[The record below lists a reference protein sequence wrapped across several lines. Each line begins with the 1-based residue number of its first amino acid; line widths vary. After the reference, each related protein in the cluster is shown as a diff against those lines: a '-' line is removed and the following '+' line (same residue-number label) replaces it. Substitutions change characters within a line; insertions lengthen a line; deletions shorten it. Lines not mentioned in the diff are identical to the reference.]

1 MKPGN
6 LRRKRK
12 VLNPAVVY
20 RKMRV
25 QPETTLRRPAG
36 RFCAPQEKERRKN
49 YGKATFYIR
58 IRH

>member
-6 LRRKRK
+6 LRQRK

-25 QPETTLRRPAG
+25 QPNITLRRPAE
-36 RFCAPQEKERRKN
+36 RFCAPKPR
-49 YGKATFYIR
+49 FSL
-58 IRH
+58 